1 MKIPKQLYKFIVKSF
16 IEFNMIA
23 IGLVVLMWLVSKY
36 ITERPFKEHLVLPIF
51 LLFNVI
57 PIVVGGRLFYGFLK
71 IKTPT
76 SPEEIARHEQIM
88 LSFEEE
94 LKKEK

>member
-16 IEFNMIA
+16 IEFNMFA

-36 ITERPFKEHLVLPIF
+36 ITERPFKVHLVLPIF
-51 LLFNVI
+51 LLFNVM
-57 PIVVGGRLFYGFLK
+57 PIVAGCRLFYGFLK

-88 LSFEEE
+88 QSFEED
-94 LKKEK
+94 LKQEK